1 MYDLLFQA
9 VIPFV
14 LSAFIVILIMFI
26 AERYGTKIGGI
37 FGTLPSTIV
46 IAFLFISLNKGIDF
60 ASQSVAVV
68 PAELGINLIFLF
80 LFSLLVHRS
89 IYVAF
94 AGSLTMWALLSSLLF
109 FLNITNIFA
118 SLAIFI
124 VSLGFTFTFL
134 ERFKKVPSID
144 RVVVHYTPMKI
155 ALRGLIAGTVIAIAV
170 LLSNV
175 GAVLSGIFSVFPAI
189 LSSTMLISVKEHG
202 PDFAVGLAKSMVFG
216 IPSVLS
222 YATAIHFLYPV
233 YGIIWGSICAY
244 GISLVVT
251 LALFKLRV
259 KIR

>member
-1 MYDLLFQA
+1 
-9 VIPFV
+9 
-14 LSAFIVILIMFI
+14 
-26 AERYGTKIGGI
+26 
-37 FGTLPSTIV
+37 
-46 IAFLFISLNKGIDF
+46 
-60 ASQSVAVV
+60 
-68 PAELGINLIFLF
+68 
-80 LFSLLVHRS
+80 
-89 IYVAF
+89 
-94 AGSLTMWALLSSLLF
+94 MWTLLSSLLF

-134 ERFKKVPSID
+134 EGFKKIPSTAS
-144 RVVVHYTPMKI
+144 VAVHYTPMKI

-170 LLSNV
+170 LLSNAS
-175 GAVLSGIFSVFPAI
+175 AVLSGIFSVFPAI

-202 PDFAVGLAKSMVFG
+202 PDFAAGMAKSMVFG

-233 YGIIWGSICAY
+233 YGIIWGSIYAY